1 MEQKLHQV
9 VRDQQHEA
17 QSVKAVWAG
26 HREGQQSNDSNEGNS
41 EYDFFLKKRKKS
53 PTDSTYIAF
62 YKNMPFSSV
71 PHITFF
77 LDQ

>member
-26 HREGQQSNDSNEGNS
+26 HREGQQSNDSNEGMI
-41 EYDFFLKKRKKS
+41 KKKS
-53 PTDSTYIAF
+53 HLQIAPT
-62 YKNMPFSSV
+62 
-71 PHITFF
+71 
-77 LDQ
+77 

>member
-26 HREGQQSNDSNEGNS
+26 HREGQQSNDSNEGMI
-41 EYDFFLKKRKKS
+41 FFFFFKKS

-71 PHITFF
+71 PHITLL

>member
-26 HREGQQSNDSNEGNS
+26 HREGQQSNDSNEGMI
-41 EYDFFLKKRKKS
+41 FFFFFFKS
-53 PTDSTYIAF
+53 HLQIAPT
-62 YKNMPFSSV
+62 
-71 PHITFF
+71 
-77 LDQ
+77 

>member
-26 HREGQQSNDSNEGNS
+26 HREGQQSNDSNEGTI
-41 EYDFFLKKRKKS
+41 LKKKKV
-53 PTDSTYIAF
+53 TYR
-62 YKNMPFSSV
+62 
-71 PHITFF
+71 
-77 LDQ
+77 

>member
-26 HREGQQSNDSNEGNS
+26 HREGRQSNDSNEGNS
-41 EYDFFLKKRKKS
+41 EYDFYLFIFLNKKV
-53 PTDSTYIAF
+53 TYIAF

-71 PHITFF
+71 PHITLF

>member
-26 HREGQQSNDSNEGNS
+26 HREGQQSNDSNEGMI
-41 EYDFFLKKRKKS
+41 KKKS

-71 PHITFF
+71 PHITLF

>member
-26 HREGQQSNDSNEGNS
+26 HREGQQSNDSNEGMIK
-41 EYDFFLKKRKKS
+41 KKRKKS

-71 PHITFF
+71 PHITLF